1 MKVSYRWLCRYFDLE
16 PDAPTW
22 PSAQTVES
30 TLTSIGLEV
39 EEAQRI
45 GRNAQELAGLV
56 IGQVLQ
62 CMPHPNADRL
72 KITLVDIGL
81 EEPLRIVCGAPN
93 VTAGMYAVVA
103 PVGSTLHPFQG
114 PEIQIRSAK
123 IRGESSQG
131 MLCAEDEIGIS
142 EDHDGLM
149 VLTGHCIPGTPFVEH
164 YGEHSDTI
172 FTLGITPN
180 RMDALS
186 HYGVARDLGAALGI
200 PLIPLRCLCREDS
213 VFDANGAPLAQANLL
228 PTRNAAPAYP
238 PITLRVEEGE
248 DCPRLAGLAIEGV
261 VVRPSPDWL
270 QDALRS
276 IGQKPINNVVDVTN
290 YVAGGATIA
299 ANGLRVG

>member
-16 PDAPTW
+16 PDAPNW
-22 PSAQTVES
+22 PNAQTVES

-56 IGQVLQ
+56 IGQVLE
-62 CMPHPNADRL
+62 CTPHPNADRL
-72 KITLVDIGL
+72 KLTLVDIGL

-149 VLTGHCIPGTPFVEH
+149 VLTGHYTPGTPFVEH

-186 HYGVARDLGAALGI
+186 HYGVARD
-200 PLIPLRCLCREDS
+200 
-213 VFDANGAPLAQANLL
+213 
-228 PTRNAAPAYP
+228 
-238 PITLRVEEGE
+238 
-248 DCPRLAGLAIEGV
+248 
-261 VVRPSPDWL
+261 
-270 QDALRS
+270 
-276 IGQKPINNVVDVTN
+276 
-290 YVAGGATIA
+290 
-299 ANGLRVG
+299 